1 MTEASAEFSHA
12 VEAEVAAVRRFVSLL
27 EREQN
32 ILSHGDA
39 DQLLDLLPEKNG
51 LAAQLTTLANQRNQV
66 LATEGLTADPA
77 GVAAWFAAHPTEISA
92 HAAWSLLLPL
102 ARQAHEL
109 NRVNGQ
115 LIQLRMQHNARA
127 LEALLGSTDAL
138 GLYGPNGQN
147 TTASS
152 RRISDNA

>member
-1 MTEASAEFSHA
+1 MTEARADFSHA
-12 VEAEVAAVRRFVSLL
+12 VEAEVAAVRRFVGLL

-32 ILSHGDA
+32 ILRHGDV
-39 DQLLDLLPEKNG
+39 DQLLELLPEKNG
-51 LAAQLTTLANQRNQV
+51 LTAQLTTLANQRSQA
-66 LATEGLTADPA
+66 LTTEGLTADPA
-77 GVAAWFAAHPTEISA
+77 GVATWFAAHPEETSA
-92 HAAWSLLLPL
+92 RAAWSLLMPL

-127 LEALLGSTDAL
+127 LEALLGSNNAF

-147 TTASS
+147 TTASNP
-152 RRISDNA
+152 RISDSA